1 MKRVLYIEDSITL
14 VKIVKTF
21 LTENGYEVST
31 VDNYDDAVEMI
42 DKNDY
47 DVIVSDIILR
57 GINKTGY
64 DIVKYFRSK
73 KGKDTP
79 VIVTSTRGGRGVVVA
94 SKMSGA
100 DHFLQK
106 PFDPE
111 ELLRIIEEDIG
122 E

>member
-21 LTENGYEVST
+21 LEDNGYNVTT
-31 VDNYDDAVEMI
+31 VDNYEDAIKLI
-42 DKNDY
+42 DENDY

-64 DIVKYFRSK
+64 DIVKYFRKNKSEE
-73 KGKDTP
+73 TP

-100 DHFLQK
+100 NHFLQK
-106 PFDPE
+106 PFTPE
-111 ELLRIIEEDIG
+111 DLLKIIEEEINK
-122 E
+122 

>member
-21 LTENGYEVST
+21 LEDRGYDVTT
-31 VDNYDDAVEMI
+31 VDNYEDAVKMI
-42 DKNDY
+42 DENDY

-64 DIVKYFRSK
+64 DIVKYFRKNKSEE
-73 KGKDTP
+73 TP

-100 DHFLQK
+100 NHFLQK

-111 ELLRIIEEDIG
+111 ELLRIIEE
-122 E
+122 ELNK

>member
-21 LTENGYEVST
+21 LEDNGYNVTT
-31 VDNYDDAVEMI
+31 VDNYKDAVKLI
-42 DKNDY
+42 DENDY

-64 DIVKYFRSK
+64 DIVKYFRKNKSEE
-73 KGKDTP
+73 TP

-100 DHFLQK
+100 NQFLQK
-106 PFDPE
+106 PFNPE
-111 ELLRIIEEDIG
+111 DLLKIIEEEINK
-122 E
+122 